1 MFWRIPADYSDSD
14 LTRIAECLESAE
26 GEGIHE
32 VMQRVFPVSATS
44 VTPSS
49 KHKKTSVTPSSK
61 HEKKAKKREKT
72 SNVTKTSATASNKR
86 EKKTRRREKASD
98 VTKTKEPKSKQKSL
112 KDTLLGINNNKNRLS
127 QDNSENMD
135 IASNSCSEEDLER
148 EDMFIPNISVLSK
161 TSNVDQS
168 SADEESEAEERATG
182 VERGSTSNRKQK
194 AADRRQAL
202 NQMVQARNAKKTSS
216 RAKK

>member
-49 KHKKTSVTPSSK
+49 KH
-61 HEKKAKKREKT
+61 EKKAKKREKT
-72 SNVTKTSATASNKR
+72 SDVTKNKTSATASNKR
-86 EKKTRRREKASD
+86 EKTTKSREKASD

-202 NQMVQARNAKKTSS
+202 NQMVLARNAKKTSS